1 MISAISLEINN
12 IPINNN
18 EIQMFMKH
26 KGRITDHLR
35 WLSMLMYFGIA
46 SLAATSPSRAIRNLH
61 RVETRPECPIVAKDW
76 FQKVP
81 MLIH

>member
-1 MISAISLEINN
+1 MMSAISLEINN

-46 SLAATSPSRAIRNLH
+46 SLAATSPSRAIRNLVH
-61 RVETRPECPIVAKDW
+61 SLETRPECHIVAKNCFLGYIDY
-76 FQKVP
+76 
-81 MLIH
+81 